1 MKKMILMGCLMPA
14 LVFAQSKTA
23 LKVRDWRISREA
35 SLLNDYRTFLS
46 IPNVAADTSG
56 LMANAE
62 WIRARLKANG
72 VAQTQFLY
80 PTTPGQAP
88 AVYGRVDVPGA
99 TRTIA
104 LYAHYDGQPVDPSK
118 WASGLKPFTPQLTNG
133 SLLKGASLISWDR
146 AVGPI
151 DPEWRIYARGASDDK
166 AGVYAIIEA
175 YAALSAVGLTPS
187 ANLIFFFEG
196 EEEAGS
202 DHLPEIFERHRQL
215 LKADAWVICD
225 GPVHASGLHQLVH
238 GVRGDTHLDLTVY
251 GPKRPLHS
259 GHYGNWIPNPA
270 MELAR
275 LLASMKNDKGEVTI
289 KGFYDD
295 VIPLTKAER
304 EAIGRIPP
312 VEDQLKKELGVRKP
326 ERDLPLNEAI
336 AMPSMNI
343 NGFAAAGV
351 GERSANVIPVKAEA
365 SIDLRL
371 VAGND
376 WKRQQEKVIAHI
388 RTQGFHVT
396 EQEPTDAERA
406 TFDRICQV
414 KKSSG
419 YNAQKTPMNDPNA
432 LRIGAALD
440 AALET
445 PAIRVPTLGGSLPL
459 FMFEQILN
467 VRPVTVPIA
476 NHDNNQHAENE
487 NIRIGNLWKGI
498 EIYASIMTGF

>member
-1 MKKMILMGCLMPA
+1 MKKIILMGCLMPA
-14 LVFAQSKTA
+14 LVFAQNETTR
-23 LKVRDWRISREA
+23 KVGDWRISRE
-35 SLLNDYRTFLS
+35 SKLLNDYRTFLS
-46 IPNVAADTSG
+46 IPNIAADTSG
-56 LMANAE
+56 LKANAE
-62 WIRARLKANG
+62 WIRARLEANG
-72 VAQTQFLY
+72 VAQTKFLY
-80 PTTPGQAP
+80 PATPGQAP

-118 WASGLKPFTPQLTNG
+118 WAPGLKPFTPQLTSG
-133 SLLKGASLISWDR
+133 SLVKGARLLPWEQASTS
-146 AVGPI
+146 I

-166 AGVYAIIEA
+166 AGVFSIIEA
-175 YAALSAVGLTPS
+175 YAALSAVGQRPS

-202 DHLPEIFERHRQL
+202 DHLPEIFERHRDL

-238 GVRGDTHLDLTVY
+238 GVRGDTHLDLVVY

-270 MELAR
+270 MDLAQ
-275 LLASMKNDKGEVTI
+275 LLASMKNEKGEVTI

-295 VIPLTKAER
+295 VLPLTKAER
-304 EAIGRIPP
+304 DAIARIPP
-312 VEDQLKKELGVRKP
+312 VEEQLKKELGVRKP
-326 ERDLPLNEAI
+326 ERALPLNEAI
-336 AMPSMNI
+336 ALPSLNI
-343 NGFAAAGV
+343 NGLAAAGV
-351 GERSANVIPVKAEA
+351 GEKSANVIPVKAEA

-376 WKRQQEKVIAHI
+376 WKRQQDKVIAHI
-388 RTQGFHVT
+388 RAQGFHVT
-396 EQEPTDAERA
+396 EQVPTDAERA
-406 TFDRICQV
+406 AHDKICQV
-414 KKSSG
+414 KRSGG
-419 YNAQKTPMNDPNA
+419 YNAQKTPMDDPNA
-432 LRIGAALD
+432 RRIGAAVD
-440 AALET
+440 AALGT

-459 FMFEQILN
+459 FMFEQILK

-498 EIYASIMTGF
+498 EIYASIMTGY